1 MKHISRFDGCVY
13 QISRSMDDENGKL
26 KNDDITLIWRDAPCG
41 FEAAEENRIPHR
53 EFVDWYWGEYDY
65 KIVESYIR
73 KYYER
78 KLNKEN

>member
-1 MKHISRFDGCVY
+1 MKHISKFDGCTY
-13 QISRSMDDENGKL
+13 DISYSVAMENGKECR
-26 KNDDITLIWRDAPCG
+26 DDITLIWRDAPCG

-78 KLNKEN
+78 KIK